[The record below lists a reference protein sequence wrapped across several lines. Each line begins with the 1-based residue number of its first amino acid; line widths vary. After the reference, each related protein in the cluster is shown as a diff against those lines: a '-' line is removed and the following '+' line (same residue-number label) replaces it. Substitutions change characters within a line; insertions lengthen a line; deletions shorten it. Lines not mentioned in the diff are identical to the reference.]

1 MKRALAGSDP
11 LAARIHRMRVIARS
25 LAVLRESGLSGG
37 AADGIRQAKLVRQF
51 GGFAAVIESA
61 ATRDPNAIA
70 ITDEWG
76 DVTFAQLNGRVNA
89 LARAWNSRGIGAGSV
104 IA

>member
-1 MKRALAGSDP
+1 M
-11 LAARIHRMRVIARS
+11 VARS
-25 LAVLRESGLSGG
+25 VAVLRESGLSGG

-76 DVTFAQLNGRVNA
+76 DVTFAELQRHGATVIHAPEDMPWGERVGFVRDPDGNPVA
-89 LARAWNSRGIGAGSV
+89 
-104 IA
+104 IATAPQPA